1 MALSPITLALTLDL
15 ALTLTLNLTLDL
27 DLNLNLEKGMLD
39 VMLEGGEQMVKDF
52 ERFW

>member
-15 ALTLTLNLTLDL
+15 ALTLTLDL
-27 DLNLNLEKGMLD
+27 DLNPNLEKGMLD